1 MKKEQKNRNPQSVC
15 QYCKGMG
22 YFQLLLG
29 GSETCDHCGGS
40 GRKNN

>member
-1 MKKEQKNRNPQSVC
+1 MKKNYSNYKVEQC
-15 QYCKGMG
+15 QYCKGDG

-40 GRKNN
+40 GVHKK